1 MKIDM
6 KITAIL
12 LLVAAV
18 TFILYKKR
26 SPITTSDELHRNIPP
41 ETEPKDVIEKVK
53 SGELPADY
61 KTIHDYVEKR
71 RQALLE
77 RLSTRSFMAL

>member
-6 KITAIL
+6 KVIAIL

-18 TFILYKKR
+18 IFILYKKR
-26 SPITTSDELHRNIPP
+26 SSIITSDDLHKDISP
-41 ETEPKDVIEKVK
+41 ETEPKDVVEKVK

-61 KTIHDYVEKR
+61 KTIHDYIER
-71 RQALLE
+71 RKELIL
-77 RLSTRSFMAL
+77 RGIGLHDFKSL

>member
-1 MKIDM
+1 MKI
-6 KITAIL
+6 IAIL

-18 TFILYKKR
+18 IFILYKKR
-26 SPITTSDELHRNIPP
+26 SSIITSDELHRSISP
-41 ETEPKDVIEKVK
+41 ETEPKDVVEKVK

-71 RQALLE
+71 KQLILKGIG
-77 RLSTRSFMAL
+77 LHDFRSL